1 MLKELNPELFIWELW
16 EPGFWDSLDLTY
28 TESMDIDNLVEAIKK
43 YGVGYCNST
52 RLQVRPKDENYLA
65 VMCEKDGRKFWF
77 HVFKDDLLEIL

>member
-28 TESMDIDNLVEAIKK
+28 AESMDIDNLIKAIKK